1 MKLRK
6 DKRQKVA
13 SKRFDV
19 KSWDLTIPKKKRVQK
34 PSIKKGKFTVKNVT
48 LKEVAVDNKLL
59 RIPLHRSSLEGF
71 GTIKAVKNQKKTK
84 PKDKNSLSEVKKL
97 NSEKHNSALR
107 SQNTINKS
115 GQKPIKINPLN
126 KTKSFP
132 NSIRSKKSSL
142 KLDKNSFKIN
152 LPIQQKENN
161 KAMVVSNGK
170 VTKCNPEEYFMKKL
184 KTKHKIFYLKVAKSP
199 PAGEGKLN
207 YKFHQLVNDVKNMQ
221 LPTPSWK
228 IKVIIRHNKIASIIF
243 TNKAELER
251 SVCFNSDDDKYHI
264 VINNKPALLL
274 GSPGK
279 VDSCNDIEVLLS
291 IVDTIQQ
298 DSSMIMFT

>member
-1 MKLRK
+1 MYYRNEYSCFIYIINFVYSFLG
-6 DKRQKVA
+6 
-13 SKRFDV
+13 
-19 KSWDLTIPKKKRVQK
+19 L
-34 PSIKKGKFTVKNVT
+34 
-48 LKEVAVDNKLL
+48 
-59 RIPLHRSSLEGF
+59 
-71 GTIKAVKNQKKTK
+71 TIKAVKNQKKTK

-97 NSEKHNSALR
+97 NSEKHRSALR

-115 GQKPIKINPLN
+115 AQKPIKINKSLPLKN
-126 KTKSFP
+126 T
-132 NSIRSKKSSL
+132 IDKSSQRSSRISQSLPKSVRSNKDSL
-142 KLDKNSFKIN
+142 KSVTSNKSPLKFDKNSFKISFPTEQEAN
-152 LPIQQKENN
+152 D
-161 KAMVVSNGK
+161 KAMVVSNGR
-170 VTKCNPEEYFMKKL
+170 VTKCNLEDYFMKKL
-184 KTKHKIFYLKVAKSP
+184 KTKHKIFYLKVAKS
-199 PAGEGKLN
+199 AAVGEGKLN

-251 SVCFNSDDDKYHI
+251 SVCFNSDDDKYHL

-291 IVDTIQQ
+291 IVDTIQH